1 MFSEAQPHCS
11 KGFVPG
17 GWGGTSIILP
27 AQLCPQICALG
38 LGVSSGGL
46 CCSLWADPQ
55 VSPLLPTHP
64 ISLHTPVGAGRGGS
78 VGSGQFSHRMLPVG
92 SQLENTDLQQPA
104 PHAGWK
110 FSTDA
115 VIPWEWGMCAGW
127 GGLEFLPVCPA
138 MGWCSGKL
146 RHGSM
151 GSWERSSVRGLS
163 SAGLGRGAAG
173 TWGTQ

>member
-1 MFSEAQPHCS
+1 M
-11 KGFVPG
+11 
-17 GWGGTSIILP
+17 
-27 AQLCPQICALG
+27 
-38 LGVSSGGL
+38 
-46 CCSLWADPQ
+46 
-55 VSPLLPTHP
+55 
-64 ISLHTPVGAGRGGS
+64 
-78 VGSGQFSHRMLPVG
+78 G

-115 VIPWEWGMCAGW
+115 VILWEWGMCAGW

-151 GSWERSSVRGLS
+151 GSWERG
-163 SAGLGRGAAG
+163 SAGGQQEHGAHSRSSGAPLQLEQQLG
-173 TWGTQ
+173 WGLTLAPLVQHSQPQWGPEQWGEPHPNVF